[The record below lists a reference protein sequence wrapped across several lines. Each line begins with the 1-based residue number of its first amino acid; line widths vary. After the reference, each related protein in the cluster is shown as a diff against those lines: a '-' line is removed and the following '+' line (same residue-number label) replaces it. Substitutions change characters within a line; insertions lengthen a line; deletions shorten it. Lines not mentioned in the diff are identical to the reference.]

1 MRGTKLHA
9 VRFLALSGLATTGLA
24 AVTPEVLLENQ
35 QVRVVRVL
43 AEPHVISQPHK
54 HYRNRVLIYFQPGS
68 EEITAEN
75 GKKLNLQW
83 KAGEAKWSPAG
94 GTHTS
99 QITSGAPVTLIEVEI
114 KKEGDPSKTVG
125 DTLDPLR
132 VDPEDYK
139 LEFENSQVR
148 VIRVRM
154 APQRQVPMHEHAL
167 DRVVVCLTD
176 QNSSMTTPGGETET
190 VHHKA
195 GDANWGGP
203 TRHKEFNLSDKPLE
217 VVVVEL
223 KN

>member
-1 MRGTKLHA
+1 M
-9 VRFLALSGLATTGLA
+9 
-24 AVTPEVLLENQ
+24 
-35 QVRVVRVL
+35 
-43 AEPHVISQPHK
+43 
-54 HYRNRVLIYFQPGS
+54 LIYFQPGS

-99 QITSGAPVTLIEVEI
+99 QITSGAPVTRLSRWRSR
-114 KKEGDPSKTVG
+114 EGDPSKTVG

-132 VDPEDYK
+132 VDPDDYK